1 MPKVSIIIPVYNVEK
16 YIVQCLDSVINQSLQ
31 DIEVILVDDGS
42 PDRCGEICEEYAKL
56 DNRVKV
62 IHKQNEGLGYARNS
76 GIAIASGEYI
86 GFVDSDD
93 FVEKNMFQELYNT
106 AVEQKADAVY
116 CGIYYH
122 QNNESVASD
131 FVNSLSVWSGKNQV
145 KQFLMELISSD
156 INQVEDARFGATVW
170 KGIFSRRLILENN
183 IKFYSEREYVSEDSL
198 FDIDFMSKAE
208 RVVMIPKNY
217 YYYRYN
223 PESLTSVYRADR
235 FAKNIE
241 LYKLGKQKLWESF
254 HDEKVILQYG
264 RMLISATRVCIIQEI
279 RNTKKLGFKQVITD
293 IRQMCSNVILQEVL
307 RDYPWGKLPIKT
319 RIFSYLMKK
328 RMVYLQFLFVT
339 LKYRGKN

>member
-31 DIEVILVDDGS
+31 DIEIIIVDDGS

-56 DNRVKV
+56 DNRIKV

-76 GIAIASGEYI
+76 GISIASGEYI
-86 GFVDSDD
+86 GFIDSDD
-93 FVEKNMFQELYNT
+93 FVEKNMFEELYNT
-106 AVEQKADAVY
+106 AVKQKADAVY

-131 FVNSLSVWSGKNQV
+131 FVNSISVWSGKNEV
-145 KQFLMELISSD
+145 KKFLMDLVSSD
-156 INQVEDARFGATVW
+156 IDEVEDARFGATVW
-170 KGIFSRRLILENN
+170 KGIFSRKVIVENK

-208 RVVMIPKNY
+208 RVVMIPQNY

-223 PESLTSVYRADR
+223 PESLTSVYRDDR

-241 LYKLGKQKLWESF
+241 LYKLGKQKLWENF
-254 HDEKVILQYG
+254 HDQKIILQYG
-264 RMLISATRVCIIQEI
+264 RMLISATRVCIIQEV
-279 RNTKKLGFKQVITD
+279 RNTKKIGFKKVIAD
-293 IRQMCSNVILQEVL
+293 IRQMCSNVFLQEVL
-307 RDYPWGKLPIKT
+307 RDYPWEKLPVKT

-328 RMVYLQFLFVT
+328 RMAYLQFLFVT
-339 LKYRGKN
+339 LKYRGK